1 MTLREFLKV
10 YKKSPVAR
18 ICLFVENENG
28 DWDAYSFDRMLEK
41 KFMDFN
47 IIQIGLDNEIA
58 ATISSKGITIKADLD
73 IVIKE
78 A

>member
-1 MTLREFLKV
+1 
-10 YKKSPVAR
+10 
-18 ICLFVENENG
+18 
-28 DWDAYSFDRMLEK
+28 MLEK